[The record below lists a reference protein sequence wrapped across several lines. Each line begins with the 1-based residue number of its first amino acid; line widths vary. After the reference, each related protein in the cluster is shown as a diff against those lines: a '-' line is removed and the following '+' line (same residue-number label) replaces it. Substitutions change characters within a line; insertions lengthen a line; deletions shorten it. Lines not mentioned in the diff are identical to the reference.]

1 MIKLYERGDSIIS
14 VIMMDIEFDKVVEI
28 LGNVEVNIAEA
39 REHVVEVDRTIITLK
54 EQERLIINTLT

>member
-1 MIKLYERGDSIIS
+1 MN
-14 VIMMDIEFDKVVEI
+14 IEFDKVVEI